1 MRFESIK
8 INGETMEKLK
18 KNWPIALLL
27 LVISACI
34 FILNM
39 ATLISPDDYSYA
51 FLVGGDDLKI
61 TSLSEIRA

>member
-1 MRFESIK
+1 
-8 INGETMEKLK
+8 MEKLK